1 MNALKANKFKVG
13 DEVEIVKL
21 DKTMQRFGGTGGALS
36 PIGTKT
42 YITYVDVTGKEIE
55 IDKDIY
61 TYHADDLV
69 LVDGKEETQVYNPLK
84 ENKFRVGDYVE
95 IINHKNTVDR
105 FGGNTIGF
113 PQIGLVGV
121 VNNVT
126 DHCVG
131 IVGHMYLMDA
141 SDVGL
146 LETSDQRTE
155 ESQTYNPLIAQEG
168 GGHYKNRGIQ
178 PLEYTMKNNL
188 SFCEGNVV
196 KYISRYKSK
205 NGIEDL
211 AKVIHYALLASYE
224 EYGEQGSTELKEK
237 VLKLLGEHG

>member
-1 MNALKANKFKVG
+1 MKALKANKFKVG

-21 DKTMQRFGGTGGALS
+21 DKTIQHFGGDGSLS
-36 PIGTKT
+36 PVGTKT
-42 YITYVDVTGKEIE
+42 FVTYVNVTGEEVE
-55 IDKDIY
+55 IDEDIY
-61 TYHADDLV
+61 SYHADDLTLIKNEV
-69 LVDGKEETQVYNPLK
+69 LESKPYNPL
-84 ENKFRVGDYVE
+84 N
-95 IINHKNTVDR
+95 
-105 FGGNTIGF
+105 
-113 PQIGLVGV
+113 
-121 VNNVT
+121 
-126 DHCVG
+126 
-131 IVGHMYLMDA
+131 
-141 SDVGL
+141 
-146 LETSDQRTE
+146 
-155 ESQTYNPLIAQEG
+155 AQEG
-168 GGHYKNRGIQ
+168 GGHYKDRGIQ

>member
-1 MNALKANKFKVG
+1 MNKFKVG

-21 DKTMQRFGGTGGALS
+21 DKTIKRLGGEGLLS
-36 PIGTKT
+36 PVGTKAFVT
-42 YITYVDVTGKEIE
+42 WIAETGDDVE

-61 TYHADDLV
+61 SYHASDLV
-69 LVDGKEETQVYNPLK
+69 LVNDKTGSKPYNPLK
-84 ENKFRVGDYVE
+84 ANKFKVGDYVK

-113 PQIGLVGV
+113 PQIGLAGV

-141 SDVGL
+141 SDVEL
-146 LETSDQRTE
+146 LETSDQRKE
-155 ESQTYNPLIAQEG
+155 ETLTYNPLIAQEG

-178 PLEYTMKNNL
+178 PIEYSEANNL
-188 SFCEGNVV
+188 GACQHSVV
-196 KYISRYKSK
+196 KYITRHQDK

-211 AKVIHYALLASYE
+211 SKIIHFTFLEAYFK
-224 EYGEQGSTELKEK
+224 YGEQGSTELKEK

>member
-1 MNALKANKFKVG
+1 MNKFKVG

-21 DKTMQRFGGTGGALS
+21 DKTIKLLGGEGLLS
-36 PIGTKT
+36 PVGTKT
-42 YITYVDVTGKEIE
+42 FVTYVNVTGEEVE
-55 IDKDIY
+55 IDEDIY
-61 TYHADDLV
+61 SYHADDLTLVKNEV
-69 LVDGKEETQVYNPLK
+69 LETQ
-84 ENKFRVGDYVE
+84 
-95 IINHKNTVDR
+95 
-105 FGGNTIGF
+105 
-113 PQIGLVGV
+113 
-121 VNNVT
+121 
-126 DHCVG
+126 
-131 IVGHMYLMDA
+131 A
-141 SDVGL
+141 
-146 LETSDQRTE
+146 
-155 ESQTYNPLIAQEG
+155 YNPLIAQEG
-168 GGHYKNRGIQ
+168 GGHYKGHGIQ

>member
-1 MNALKANKFKVG
+1 MNALKANKFKMG

-21 DKTMQRFGGTGGALS
+21 DKTIQHFGGVGGVLS

-42 YITYVDVTGKEIE
+42 FVTYVDVTGEEVE
-55 IDKDIY
+55 IDTDTY
-61 TYHADDLV
+61 SYHADDLTLVKNEV
-69 LVDGKEETQVYNPLK
+69 LETQ
-84 ENKFRVGDYVE
+84 
-95 IINHKNTVDR
+95 
-105 FGGNTIGF
+105 
-113 PQIGLVGV
+113 
-121 VNNVT
+121 
-126 DHCVG
+126 
-131 IVGHMYLMDA
+131 A
-141 SDVGL
+141 
-146 LETSDQRTE
+146 
-155 ESQTYNPLIAQEG
+155 YNPLIAQEG
-168 GGHYKNRGIQ
+168 GGHYKDRGIQ

-205 NGIEDL
+205 NGVEDL